1 MFKKLEIRRGDII
14 TTSMRDEAIIV
25 DYDGE
30 NALLIKDNMY
40 LVAHNIYINNGK
52 YEWENE
58 RYTDSLKDA
67 FLTYNSDFEKR
78 IDLMRT
84 MAEDDYG
91 GYIKG
96 LMAVEY
102 GDIDAERLDKIV
114 DNYMEDDGI
123 YLLSDTL
130 NDQIV
135 KGFENGYES
144 DNHSEKPI
152 CFKKDEQEVEF

>member
-1 MFKKLEIRRGDII
+1 
-14 TTSMRDEAIIV
+14 
-25 DYDGE
+25 
-30 NALLIKDNMY
+30 MY

-67 FLTYNSDFEKR
+67 FLTYNSDLEKR
-78 IDLMRT
+78 VDLMRS

-96 LMAVEY
+96 IMTVEH

-144 DNHSEKPI
+144 DNHSEKII

>member
-1 MFKKLEIRRGDII
+1 MFKELEIRRGDII
-14 TTSMRDEAIIV
+14 TTSMRDEAIVV

-40 LVAHNIYINNGK
+40 LVAHNIYKNNGK

-67 FLTYNSDFEKR
+67 FLTYNSDLEKR
-78 IDLMRT
+78 VDLMRS

-96 LMAVEY
+96 IMTVEH

-135 KGFENGYES
+135 KGFENSYES
-144 DNHSEKPI
+144 DNHSEKTI
-152 CFKKDEQEVEF
+152 YFKKDGEEVEF